1 MGKVALI
8 RYLIIFTFI
17 YFCYR
22 LIRYLI
28 APSAGD
34 HDNAKTPIGTDMVK
48 DPNCNTYI
56 PLKSAIVGNIKG
68 KSHYFCSKECE
79 NEYRNK

>member
-1 MGKVALI
+1 MI
-8 RYLIIFTFI
+8 RSLTVH
-17 YFCYR
+17 
-22 LIRYLI
+22 
-28 APSAGD
+28 STET
-34 HDNAKTPIGTDMVK
+34 HDTAKTPIGTDMVK